1 MQQSDEIRRAIK
13 PVVAVL
19 ESLHIGYAVVGSVAG
34 LSHGWGRVTID
45 VDVLAEF
52 ALEHVDEFVAR
63 FDEEEFYID
72 AAMIRDAIRFQ
83 GSFNLLHFETGIKI
97 DVFVSKKRPYD
108 LEVTARRELET
119 MSDGQTPAFYVESA
133 EDLALSKIVWF
144 KSGGEV
150 SDRQWND
157 VLGVLK
163 TNAFDLD
170 FAYLEKWARELNIL
184 GLLDKALD
192 ESGLKETL

>member
-1 MQQSDEIRRAIK
+1 MQNQSDEIRRAIK
-13 PVVAVL
+13 PVVAAFDELGVR
-19 ESLHIGYAVVGSVAG
+19 YAVVGSVAG

-52 ALEHVDEFVAR
+52 GLEHIDEFVTR
-63 FDEEEFYID
+63 FDVETFYVD
-72 AAMIRDAIRFQ
+72 AAMIRDAILHKS
-83 GSFNLLHFETGIKI
+83 SFNLMHFETGIKV
-97 DVFVSKKRPYD
+97 DVFISKARPYD
-108 LEVTARRELET
+108 LEVTARREPET

-144 KSGGEV
+144 KLGKGT

-170 FAYLEKWARELNIL
+170 FEYLDKWAHELNISD
-184 GLLDKALD
+184 LLDKALD
-192 ESGLKETL
+192 ESGLKN

>member
-1 MQQSDEIRRAIK
+1 MQDQRDEIRRAMK
-13 PVVAVL
+13 PVVAALDDLGVR
-19 ESLHIGYAVVGSVAG
+19 YAVVGSVAG

-45 VDVLAEF
+45 VDVVAEF
-52 ALEHVDEFVAR
+52 ESKHVEEFAAR
-63 FDEEEFYID
+63 FDAEEFYVD
-72 AAMIRDAIRFQ
+72 AAMIRDAVRRKS
-83 GSFNLLHFETGIKI
+83 SFNLLHFETGIKV
-97 DVFVSKKRPYD
+97 DVFVSKTRPYD
-108 LEVTARRELET
+108 LEVMARREMET
-119 MSDGQTPAFYVESA
+119 MSDGTSPAFQVESA

-170 FAYLEKWARELNIL
+170 FEYLEKWADELNISH
-184 GLLDKALD
+184 LLEKALD
-192 ESGLKETL
+192 ESGLKT